1 MKVLKKVLRWGYLKA
16 VQKALCWASLQKFNK
31 LQHQHNV
38 KEVYLTGGAQ
48 SLAIIGS
55 YGCSNKNC
63 RCRACIIVL
72 LQILRNLLVGGCV
85 GAGVGILVG
94 LDEGSGEGV
103 ALGDAIEITKN
114 NKHVMV

>member
-1 MKVLKKVLRWGYLKA
+1 M
-16 VQKALCWASLQKFNK
+16 
-31 LQHQHNV
+31 
-38 KEVYLTGGAQ
+38 
-48 SLAIIGS
+48 
-55 YGCSNKNC
+55 
-63 RCRACIIVL
+63 
-72 LQILRNLLVGGCV
+72 GGCV